1 MYQTLTKIAKNFFN
15 SSQIFKHGFNL
26 SPMYRRSTAKIIF
39 ASKDLHVIKVK
50 IKRSWKNKN
59 YMGSI
64 FGGSLFSATDPI
76 YMIQLINILGNDY
89 VVWDKSTN
97 IRFKRPAYKDAFAEF
112 VFSTDEITKIQQK
125 VAKENEI
132 DYIKN
137 LHITDVNGT
146 VFCELEKTI
155 YVANKKFYQEK
166 RKRKQAEKKI

>member
-1 MYQTLTKIAKNFFN
+1 
-15 SSQIFKHGFNL
+15 
-26 SPMYRRSTAKIIF
+26 
-39 ASKDLHVIKVK
+39 
-50 IKRSWKNKN
+50 
-59 YMGSI
+59 MGSI